1 MTFLA
6 IDAQKSLFTLQ
17 KSQVEFEQ
25 MLILNQVNW
34 CTKQMNTITQTYNE
48 MYGDDTDA
56 PQADEDPYFIEL
68 QQMEEQL
75 QTRKSN
81 LDSQITLLN
90 EEINSCKT
98 MTNNN
103 IKQACGLNLLGS

>member
-48 MYGDDTDA
+48 MYGDDSDMD
-56 PQADEDPYFIEL
+56 PSEDPYFIEL
-68 QQMEEQL
+68 EQMEEQL

-98 MTNNN
+98 MANNN
-103 IKQACGLNLLGS
+103 IKQSCGLNLLGS

>member
-48 MYGDDTDA
+48 MEDAGQDPGDPED
-56 PQADEDPYFIEL
+56 DPYFIQL

>member
-1 MTFLA
+1 MTFLS

-17 KSQVEFEQ
+17 KSQLEFEQ

-34 CTKQMNTITQTYNE
+34 CSKQMNYVTQQYA
-48 MYGDDTDA
+48 GVDDGPDLE
-56 PQADEDPYFIEL
+56 DDPYYIEL

-81 LDSQITLLN
+81 LDTQISLMN
-90 EEINSCKT
+90 EEINSSKT
-98 MTNNN
+98 MINNN
-103 IKQACGLNLLGS
+103 IKSSCGLNLLGG